1 LGVAIDDPGHRARTL
16 NSMATAF
23 KPVGPKPARVYW
35 MRRLLLLVPL
45 VLAGAFLVYVFTS
58 NSADPATSD
67 GSPSPSATA
76 APLDCKSANIDLGV
90 VVYKTVK
97 ASAEKVSFPITAT
110 NTSTQLCIIK
120 VKPENTTVTIVS
132 GKDRIWSSEDCAD
145 WITPGSQSVA
155 PGANYDFTVDWQ
167 VRRSSADC
175 KVSKDKLKP
184 GYYQVQ
190 VDLGGAV
197 VKKTFQIVK

>member
-45 VLAGAFLVYVFTS
+45 VLVVAFLVYVFAF
-58 NSADPATSD
+58 NSADPTPS
-67 GSPSPSATA
+67 GESPSPSPTV
-76 APLDCKSANIDLGV
+76 APSPCKSANLDLSMV
-90 VVYKTVK
+90 AFKSVK
-97 ASAEKVSFPITAT
+97 ASAEKVTFSVSAT
-110 NTSTQLCIIK
+110 NTSTSLCVVE
-120 VKPENTTVTIVS
+120 VKPANTTVTIVS
-132 GKDRIWSSEDCAD
+132 GKDRIWSTDDCGD

-155 PGANYDFTVDWQ
+155 PGAKYDFTVDWQ

-175 KVSKDKLKP
+175 KVAKDKLKP

-197 VKKTFQIVK
+197 IKKTFQIVK